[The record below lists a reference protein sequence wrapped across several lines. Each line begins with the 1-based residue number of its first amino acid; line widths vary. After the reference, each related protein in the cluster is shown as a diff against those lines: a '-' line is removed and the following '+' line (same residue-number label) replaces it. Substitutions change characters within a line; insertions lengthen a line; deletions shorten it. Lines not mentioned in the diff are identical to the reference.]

1 MMRSFRWSRAWKILK
16 VYAQKMGLSEVQARF
31 RGEFLAF
38 TFFAGTSP
46 WSNAGWARRAPS
58 RTRTTSS
65 IQTPGTDGVL
75 LGGSVRYVGRFDH
88 HLEDWFDCN
97 WCEIQFTYR
106 TPATCGAVCRRRV
119 RTVQTVQKPRRLNS
133 EVLGSVF
140 TCLSLCSDRCF
151 GPDSA
156 VLSLTLQGPV
166 PCCRSRV
173 VQ

>member
-1 MMRSFRWSRAWKILK
+1 MMRSFRWSRAWKSSRFTPRRW
-16 VYAQKMGLSEVQARF
+16 VFRRCRRASEGVSGLHV
-31 RGEFLAF
+31 
-38 TFFAGTSP
+38 FAGTSP

-156 VLSLTLQGPV
+156 VLS
-166 PCCRSRV
+166 
-173 VQ
+173 